1 MNKRMGYFVKIN
13 FKNCMKC
20 SVKDFNLL
28 KKNKPNSKY
37 LLYAGVLNKDGTTIV
52 FRADDEKEAI
62 EIALTNP
69 YTDFESYNYQII
81 KNDYISLV
89 C

>member
-28 KKNKPNSKY
+28 KKNKTNSKY
-37 LLYAGVLNKDGTTIV
+37 LLYAGVLNKNGTTIV

-69 YTDFESYNYQII
+69 YTDLNPIII
-81 KNDYISLV
+81 KLLKMIIFL
-89 C
+89 